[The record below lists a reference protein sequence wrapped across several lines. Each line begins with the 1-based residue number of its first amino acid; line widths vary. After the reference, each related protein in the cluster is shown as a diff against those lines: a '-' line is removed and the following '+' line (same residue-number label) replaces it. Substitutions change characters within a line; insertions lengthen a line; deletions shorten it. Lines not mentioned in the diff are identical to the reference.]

1 MATSM
6 QTYDVQIADVEY
18 LNHGAAPLLARIFR
32 PQGSG
37 PFPIMIEL
45 HGGAWVR
52 GNRENGDDA
61 NEALAK
67 NGVIVVALDFT
78 VPPEAPYPASM
89 ADIHYGVRWA
99 KTQAA
104 GWNGIPDRVGA
115 MGTSSGAHQAM
126 LLGMRPDD
134 SRYAAL
140 AQPTGSAAVDGTLA
154 CVILVSPVI
163 DPLGR
168 YRYAKGLRDDITPP
182 EGMAER
188 GVEVHVLPA
197 TASLDDVLAVSPD
210 GLFYSNGPGD
220 PAATTH
226 QVEVLQGALAQ
237 GVPYF
242 GICFGNQLFG
252 RALGF
257 GTYKLTYGHRGINQ
271 PVMDRTTGKVE
282 VTAHNHGFAVDGDTL
297 PANVEQ
303 THVSLFDGTN
313 CGIAIKGKRAFGVQ
327 YHPEASPGPQ
337 DSFYLF
343 EKFVEML

>member
-140 AQPTGSAAVDGTLA
+140 AQPAGSAAVDGTLA

-188 GVEVHVLPA
+188 VVASHDQYWVTEEAMAEAAPARILAGGERTALPPSLFLARNYEAGHPRPDTDEFIRQYQKAGGQMDVTFFDGEGEGLLRDLSSEVAKQTLEQM
-197 TASLDDVLAVSPD
+197 TA
-210 GLFYSNGPGD
+210 F
-220 PAATTH
+220 
-226 QVEVLQGALAQ
+226 
-237 GVPYF
+237 
-242 GICFGNQLFG
+242 
-252 RALGF
+252 
-257 GTYKLTYGHRGINQ
+257 INQ
-271 PVMDRTTGKVE
+271 HIG
-282 VTAHNHGFAVDGDTL
+282 
-297 PANVEQ
+297 
-303 THVSLFDGTN
+303 
-313 CGIAIKGKRAFGVQ
+313 
-327 YHPEASPGPQ
+327 
-337 DSFYLF
+337 
-343 EKFVEML
+343 